1 MSVELAYHRK
11 NYRLL
16 HNQRQET
23 PTDNIIRDA
32 EIRDAKKLNND
43 PRVSRIA
50 ANKLASVQLTA
61 AAADSNGDSEP
72 FVLGWLETLKK
83 SRLLRDIPE
92 PTDDERMPNRFGTHP
107 IQKLKI
113 GTAVATTLSRH
124 TERCIISNSAASI
137 LVVIALNIMYYAN
150 IYREA
155 NVNQVS
161 APSSLVQAVFP
172 YALQC
177 NRIQR
182 PPNKQVT
189 LSLRFKIK

>member
-1 MSVELAYHRK
+1 VELAYHRK

-16 HNQRQET
+16 HNQRQEAL
-23 PTDNIIRDA
+23 TDLIVRDA
-32 EIRDAKKLNND
+32 EIRDAKKSNND

-61 AAADSNGDSEP
+61 AAADTNGDRTHSSWI
-72 FVLGWLETLKK
+72 GWRHSKK
-83 SRLLRDIPE
+83 
-92 PTDDERMPNRFGTHP
+92 F
-107 IQKLKI
+107 Q
-113 GTAVATTLSRH
+113 
-124 TERCIISNSAASI
+124 
-137 LVVIALNIMYYAN
+137 LVVIALNIMYFAS

-161 APSSLVQAVFP
+161 APSSLVPSVFP

-182 PPNKQVT
+182 PPNKRVT